1 MTSEVIAKANYPGG
15 TAVARRSIADRVR
28 ASIVLLLSAIPS
40 AASMTVLLY
49 GLGRALGVGA
59 PGALPAAWFV
69 VCFVWSVVCFRS
81 PPRRWLLRVFRVRQP
96 TADEQ
101 GKLSSAWAKVAHKG
115 GVSAASYTLWV
126 QGADRQFVV
135 PRRMI
140 TTPPES
146 SQRLSPREL
155 EAALA
160 HQLAQRVQG
169 RAAFWQ
175 LTFRHYNLPV
185 VWIERALLSGLGLVT
200 VGDAIARRMP
210 ERSSRVFG
218 IGWTVFSRVLVAC
231 PTVAA
236 ATVIIGL
243 APALLLRLLPEIAAL
258 AVRPVVARS
267 EYRAD
272 QIVVDLGYGPE
283 LGGILQRTD
292 VPHPARTR
300 LNPLSV
306 SLFSS
311 KTAPDKR
318 IRHIRDR
325 LDELAR
331 RWNPPSA

>member
-1 MTSEVIAKANYPGG
+1 M
-15 TAVARRSIADRVR
+15 
-28 ASIVLLLSAIPS
+28 
-40 AASMTVLLY
+40 MTVLLV
-49 GLGRALGVGA
+49 GLGRALGVGV

-69 VCFVWSVVCFRS
+69 VCFGWSVVCFRS
-81 PPRRWLLRVFRVRQP
+81 PPRRWLPRIFRVRQP
-96 TADEQ
+96 TDDEQ
-101 GKLSSAWAKVAHKG
+101 ATLSSAWEKVAHKG

-126 QGADRQFVV
+126 QEADRQFVV
-135 PRRMI
+135 PSRMI
-140 TTPPES
+140 TLPPEAPR
-146 SQRLSPREL
+146 RLRPREV

-185 VWIERALLSGLGLVT
+185 VWIERALLSGLGLVA

-210 ERSSRVFG
+210 ERSSRLFRV
-218 IGWTVFSRVLVAC
+218 GWTVFSRILVAC
-231 PTVAA
+231 PTLAA

-243 APALLLRLLPEIAAL
+243 APTLLLRSLPEIAAL
-258 AVRPVVARS
+258 AARPFVARS

-283 LGGILQRTD
+283 LGGILQRAD
-292 VPHPARTR
+292 APHPARTR

-306 SLFSS
+306 SLFAW
-311 KTAPDKR
+311 KTPPDKR
-318 IRHIRDR
+318 IRRIRDR

-331 RWNPPSA
+331 RWSRPSA